1 MNNDEKKDAPKV
13 GDNLKPNMGEH
24 PPKITEPYF
33 INFYENSV
41 IDLQKDQ
48 RFLDMLFGR
57 LADIGYCNI
66 GPQCAYTEH
75 GTPYIANAFK
85 IHKSILFQDAPD
97 KQRIQFKVL
106 SFMEAMIR
114 NCLYKNKSAYGN
126 LVFRSVEFSQ
136 ESEMVQLYVR
146 FCLESN

>member
-1 MNNDEKKDAPKV
+1 MEITYNENKTLED
-13 GDNLKPNMGEH
+13 H

-33 INFYENSV
+33 IDFYGSTV

-75 GTPYIANAFK
+75 KTPYMANAFK
-85 IHKSILFQDAPD
+85 FHKSILFSDAID

-106 SFMEAMIR
+106 SFMEAIVR
-114 NCLYKNKSAYGN
+114 NCLYKNKAAYGN

>member
-1 MNNDEKKDAPKV
+1 MEAIELGDDTNKKVKID
-13 GDNLKPNMGEH
+13 GH
-24 PPKITEPYF
+24 PSKLSEPYF
-33 INFYENSV
+33 VDFLQNSK
-41 IDLQKDQ
+41 IDLLKDQ

-66 GPQCAYTEH
+66 GPPCPYTEYR
-75 GTPYIANAFK
+75 TPYIANAFK
-85 IHKSILFQDAPD
+85 LHKSILFSDPLE

-106 SFMEAMIR
+106 SFIEAIIR
-114 NCLYKNKSAYGN
+114 NSLYEQKSAYGN
-126 LVFRSVEFSQ
+126 LVFRSLEFSQ

>member
-1 MNNDEKKDAPKV
+1 MTATNKDTTEVDASEKVKIED
-13 GDNLKPNMGEH
+13 H
-24 PPKITEPYF
+24 PPHLSEPYF
-33 INFYENSV
+33 VDFYQNSNIN
-41 IDLQKDQ
+41 LLKDQ

-66 GPQCAYTEH
+66 GPPCAYTEYR
-75 GTPYIANAFK
+75 TPYVANAFK
-85 IHKSILFQDAPD
+85 LHKSILFSGPFE

-106 SFMEAMIR
+106 SFVEAIIR
-114 NCLYKNKSAYGN
+114 NSLYEQKSAYGN
-126 LVFRSVEFSQ
+126 LVFRSLEFSQ